1 MPANTSAHVMQLL
14 DDKNRKWWI
23 LVAMGGVVGLILLD
37 ETVVGVALPS
47 VKRDLGLSEVAAHW
61 VINAY
66 LLVFAGLAAAA
77 GKLGDV
83 VGLKRLFILGVVIFG
98 LASLSAGFAQDGFW
112 AAVLVWSALMTF
124 DFVCNDR
131 RLRRLDEVIVRCSA
145 PFVGRVMFQNCIE
158 S

>member
-112 AAVLVWSALMTF
+112 AAVPVWSALMTF
-124 DFVCNDR
+124 VSFAM
-131 RLRRLDEVIVRCSA
+131 IVGYAGWMR
-145 PFVGRVMFQNCIE
+145 
-158 S
+158 

>member
-1 MPANTSAHVMQLL
+1 
-14 DDKNRKWWI
+14 
-23 LVAMGGVVGLILLD
+23 MGGVVGLILLD

-47 VKRDLGLSEVAAHW
+47 VKRDLGLSEVATHW

-66 LLVFAGLAAAA
+66 LLVLAGLAAAA

-112 AAVLVWSALMTF
+112 AAVLVWSTLMTF

-145 PFVGRVMFQNCIE
+145 PFVGRAMFQNCID

>member
-1 MPANTSAHVMQLL
+1 MQFLN
-14 DDKNRKWWI
+14 DSNRKWWI

-47 VKRDLGLSEVAAHW
+47 INRDLGLSEVAAHW

-83 VGLKRLFILGVVIFG
+83 IGLKRLFILGVVIFG
-98 LASLSAGFAQDGFW
+98 LASLSAGFAQDW
-112 AAVLVWSALMTF
+112 L
-124 DFVCNDR
+124 
-131 RLRRLDEVIVRCSA
+131 
-145 PFVGRVMFQNCIE
+145 
-158 S
+158 